1 MSNYPSS
8 IRQLLEIHAERQP
21 DAPAILAPGTEPL
34 SYARLLEQ
42 VEKTVGALAAMGLE
56 RNHPVALVLPNG
68 PEQAVAFVAIASGMS
83 CAPLNPAYR
92 AEEFDFY
99 LGDLG
104 ARALIVRRGIESAA
118 VQAAR
123 QRGIPI
129 VELDPC
135 AGQPAGV
142 FSLAGPASHPS
153 APPTSP
159 QPEDTAMLLHTS
171 GTTSR
176 PKLVPLTQANV
187 CISAVNIARSLLLT
201 PEDRCLNVMP
211 LFHIHGLLGAVL
223 SSLAAGAGVVCTPGF
238 DAIRFFRWLD
248 EFKPTWYTAVPT
260 MHQAILARAERNR
273 EIVSAARLRFVRSC
287 SSPLLP
293 QVMVETERVFR
304 APVIESYGMTEATH
318 QMASSPLPPRE
329 RKPGSVGL
337 AAGPEIA
344 IMDQAGRLLPPLE
357 TGEIVIRGP
366 SLTPGYLSNP
376 QANAAAFTGGWF
388 HTGDLGRLDEEGYLY
403 ITGRLKEI
411 INRGGEKISPREV
424 EEALLDCP
432 GVREALVFAMP
443 HRSLGQEVGAAIVL
457 RDGSAT
463 SEREIR
469 DFVARRLADFK
480 VPRTVVF
487 LPELPK
493 GPTGKPQ
500 RIGLA
505 QKLGL
510 G

>member
-1 MSNYPSS
+1 MNTYPSS
-8 IRQLLEIHAERQP
+8 IRQLLEMHAERQP
-21 DAPAILAPGTEPL
+21 DAPAIGAPGREPL
-34 SYARLLEQ
+34 RYARLLGQ
-42 VEKTVGALAAMGLE
+42 VEKTVGALAGMGLG
-56 RNHPVALVLPNG
+56 RNDPVALVLPNG

-92 AEEFDFY
+92 AGEFDFY
-99 LGDLG
+99 LEDLG
-104 ARALIVRRGIESAA
+104 ARALIVQRGAEPAA

-129 VELDPC
+129 IELDPC
-135 AGQPAGV
+135 AGEPAGV
-142 FSLAGPASHPS
+142 FSLAGPAPNPS
-153 APPTSP
+153 APRPSL

-187 CISAVNIARSLLLT
+187 CISALNIARSLLLT

-211 LFHIHGLLGAVL
+211 LFHIHGLLGAIL
-223 SSLAAGAGVVCTPGF
+223 SSVAAGASVVCTPGF
-238 DAIRFFRWLD
+238 DAIRFFRWLA

-260 MHQAILARAERNR
+260 MHQAIIARAERNG

-287 SSPLLP
+287 SSPLAP
-293 QVMVETERVFR
+293 QVMAETERVFR
-304 APVIESYGMTEATH
+304 APVVESYGMTEATH
-318 QMASSPLPPRE
+318 QMASSPLPPRK
-329 RKPGSVGL
+329 RKPGSVGV

-344 IMDQAGRLLPPLE
+344 IMDQAGSLLSPLE

-366 SLTPGYLSNP
+366 SVTPGYLNNP

-388 HTGDLGRLDEEGYLY
+388 RTGDQGRLDEEGYLY
-403 ITGRLKEI
+403 ITGRLKEL

-432 GVREALVFAMP
+432 AVRDALVFAVP
-443 HRSLGQEVGAAIVL
+443 HRSLGQDVGAAIVL
-457 RDGSAT
+457 RDGCAA

-469 DFVARRLADFK
+469 DYVAGRLADFK

-505 QKLGL
+505 EKLGL